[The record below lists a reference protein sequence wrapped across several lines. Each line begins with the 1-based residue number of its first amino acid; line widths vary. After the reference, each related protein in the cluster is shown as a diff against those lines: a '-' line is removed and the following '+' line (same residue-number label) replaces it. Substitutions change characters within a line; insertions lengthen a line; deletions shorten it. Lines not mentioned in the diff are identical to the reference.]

1 MPYAFVG
8 WIATAGAEGL
18 LAARAYK
25 VRNVNVCRCKL
36 CTTNDWRELTSEGS
50 FAADAAESFAYEL
63 GYN

>member
-18 LAARAYK
+18 LAARSYK
-25 VRNVNVCRCKL
+25 RPGALPRVSANTCKCAL
-36 CTTNDWRELTSEGS
+36 CTTNDWRELEH
-50 FAADAAESFAYEL
+50 FAYEL